1 MQGTTAALSGPVNG
15 IDGQRLRIHT
25 LENTRLKKV
34 SPPRRKMAIRHAE
47 LGHLFLWLVWV
58 GVLHVARICFP
69 PGCTLRHSI
78 SILERNEW
86 R

>member
-1 MQGTTAALSGPVNG
+1 
-15 IDGQRLRIHT
+15 
-25 LENTRLKKV
+25 
-34 SPPRRKMAIRHAE
+34 MAIRHAE